1 MTQPTLFDEPFNTT
15 TQTTGKASNG
25 AIFQGLGVALITPFT
40 AEGEIDEDALR
51 GLIDWHIR
59 SGVDFICLLGTTAE
73 TPCLSQEER
82 HRVKDIVVRQAKGR
96 VPLLMGCG
104 GNCTKGVVE
113 EIKHTDWTGIDGM
126 LSVCPMYNKPT
137 QEGLYQHFRA
147 IAEASPVPV
156 VLYNVPGRTS
166 VNMTAETTLRLAH
179 DFKNIIA
186 IKEAS
191 GNMAQ
196 IKQILADKP
205 QGFQLL
211 SGDDSLT
218 LQIMQLGGVGAISVI
233 ANALPAETARLVH
246 FMQQGRLAEAKLVND
261 ALFEL
266 YSLMFIEGNPA
277 GVKAAL
283 SQLSS
288 QSPMGLSP
296 VRNKLRLPL
305 VPVSQGTTTLIQQAM
320 ERVSKDVI

>member
-15 TQTTGKASNG
+15 AQTTGKTSNG
-25 AIFQGLGVALITPFT
+25 AIFRGLGVALITPFT

-113 EIKHTDWTGIDGM
+113 EIKHTDWTGIDGL

-137 QEGLYQHFRA
+137 QEGLYQHYA
-147 IAEASPVPV
+147 VIAKASPLPV
-156 VLYNVPGRTS
+156 VLYNVPGRTG
-166 VNMTAETTLRLAH
+166 VNLTAETTLRLAR
-179 DFKNIIA
+179 DFDNIIA

-191 GNMAQ
+191 GKVDQ
-196 IKQILADKP
+196 IDEILANKP
-205 QGFQLL
+205 EDFDVI

-218 LQIMQLGGVGAISVI
+218 LHIIQQGGVGIISVVG
-233 ANALPAETARLVH
+233 NAVPAQFAQMVH
-246 FMQQGRLAEAKLVND
+246 LAMRGQYTEASQID
-261 ALFEL
+261 GALSEF
-266 YSLMFIEGNPA
+266 YKLMFVDGNPA
-277 GVKAAL
+277 GVKSAL
-283 SQLSS
+283 HSL
-288 QSPMGLSP
+288 GLTE
-296 VRNKLRLPL
+296 NILRLPL
-305 VPVSQGTTTLIQQAM
+305 VPASQGTTDRIQ
-320 ERVSKDVI
+320 EILKKL

>member
-1 MTQPTLFDEPFNTT
+1 MNAPTLFDTTFPF
-15 TQTTGKASNG
+15 S
-25 AIFQGLGVALITPFT
+25 GLGVALITPFT
-40 AEGEIDEDALR
+40 AEGEIDENALR
-51 GLIDWHIR
+51 SLIDWHIR

-73 TPCLSQEER
+73 TPCLSADER
-82 HRVKDIVVRQAKGR
+82 KRVKEIVVRQTAGR
-96 VPLLMGCG
+96 LPLLMGCG
-104 GNCTKGVVE
+104 GNCTRTV
-113 EIKHTDWTGIDGM
+113 IDDIRQTDWTGIDGL

-179 DFKNIIA
+179 DASNIVA

-196 IKQILADKP
+196 IKQILAEKP
-205 QGFQLL
+205 QNFHLL

-218 LQIMQLGGVGAISVI
+218 LQIMQLGGAGAISVI
-233 ANALPAETARLVH
+233 ANALPAETVRLVH
-246 FMQQGRLAEAKLVND
+246 LMQQGRLAEAKLLND
-261 ALFEL
+261 SLFEL

-283 SQLSS
+283 AQLSA

-296 VRNKLRLPL
+296 VKNKLRLPL
-305 VPVSQGTTTLIQQAM
+305 VPVSPNTYGLISQAM
-320 ERVSKDVI
+320 ERLSKALI

>member
-1 MTQPTLFDEPFNTT
+1 MNAPTLFDEPINTT
-15 TQTTGKASNG
+15 PQTAGIVSNG
-25 AIFQGLGVALITPFT
+25 GIFRGLGVALITPFT

-104 GNCTKGVVE
+104 GNCTKAVID
-113 EIKHTDWTGIDGM
+113 EIRHTDWKGIDGM

-166 VNMTAETTLRLAH
+166 VNMTAETTLRLARES
-179 DFKNIIA
+179 KNIIA

-196 IKQILADKP
+196 IKQILAEKP
-205 QGFQLL
+205 QGFNLL

-233 ANALPAETARLVH
+233 ANALPAETSRLVH
-246 FMQQGRLAEAKLVND
+246 FMQNGRLAEAKLVND

-283 SQLSS
+283 AQISQQAPL
-288 QSPMGLSP
+288 GLSP
-296 VRNKLRLPL
+296 VKNKLRLPL
-305 VPVSQGTTTLIQQAM
+305 VPVSQGTTALIHQAM
-320 ERVSKDVI
+320 ERLSKAVV